1 MQSIGLLPTS
11 PASLNRV
18 LPTRRVFQKNLSY
31 VLRTCLKNIEVY
43 VMPNL
48 NVARGFDPQRDGAKS
63 SKRPSKITSA
73 AEAVRSAED
82 LKSSASPMFNVLVA
96 LESASGLL
104 NVREVASLLGKSP
117 FSIYRLAQKRQIP
130 SMMIGGH
137 RCFDPSVLALWL
149 AKKEPTLSVAARRLR
164 SA

>member
-1 MQSIGLLPTS
+1 MPGLS
-11 PASLNRV
+11 
-18 LPTRRVFQKNLSY
+18 
-31 VLRTCLKNIEVY
+31 
-43 VMPNL
+43 
-48 NVARGFDPQRDGAKS
+48 VARKSHPQQDSMKLSNDTSKVDQSANTGRSVDDLTS
-63 SKRPSKITSA
+63 SGT
-73 AEAVRSAED
+73 
-82 LKSSASPMFNVLVA
+82 PMFNILVA
-96 LESASGLL
+96 LESATGLL

-130 SMMIGGH
+130 SLMIGGH